1 MVSGFFLGAA
11 GFAAPGFV
19 ASDFDCAGAN
29 CAGLDAAGF
38 VPAGELE
45 FAGGSVGGGD
55 ACDEVVLVGVATE
68 LAAGTATFS
77 SGFFERSGDF
87 ASGGLEISGFGTTGF
102 FWGGFE
108 LADAVVFEG
117 SAGFVS
123 AAGGFCWAAAE
134 LETAAG

>member
-11 GFAAPGFV
+11 GFAGPGFV

-55 ACDEVVLVGVATE
+55 VCDEVVLVGVATE
-68 LAAGTATFS
+68 LAAGTATLS

-87 ASGGLEISGFGTTGF
+87 ASGGLEISGFGTTDF

-108 LADAVVFEG
+108 LADA
-117 SAGFVS
+117 AGFEFTGRFVS
-123 AAGGFCWAAAE
+123 VAGGIC
-134 LETAAG
+134 